1 MKMKTFDEIKA
12 ILEKNKDTIR
22 DKFKVD
28 EIGIFGSYVKDE
40 QTDESDV
47 DILVTF
53 REPVDFFLFLHLEEY
68 LKDLI
73 GIKVDLV
80 TKKALKPYIGE
91 EIFKEMMYV

>member
-1 MKMKTFDEIKA
+1 MKTFDEIKA
-12 ILEKNKDTIR
+12 ILEENKDTIR

-28 EIGIFGSYVKDE
+28 EIGIFGSYVKGE

-53 REPVDFFLFLHLEEY
+53 REPIDFFIFLHLEEY
-68 LKDLI
+68 LTALI

-80 TKKALKPYIGE
+80 TKKALKPYIGK
-91 EIFKEMMYV
+91 EILRETMYV